1 MKIITLSI
9 IICSALY
16 GECKQPY
23 TKNIEFKTWAECM
36 YAGTNDTLTLYNV
49 MGEEYINTNKI
60 YVKFMCAEVE
70 KKEEKQTWQCV

>member
-36 YAGTNDTLTLYNV
+36 YAGTNDTLTLYNI
-49 MGEEYINTNKI
+49 MGEQYINENKI
-60 YVKFMCAEVE
+60 YVKFMCAE
-70 KKEEKQTWQCV
+70 KLKDEEKIES

>member
-1 MKIITLSI
+1 MKIITLTI

-16 GECKQPY
+16 GNCQQPS

-49 MGEEYINTNKI
+49 MGEEYINENKI
-60 YVKFMCAEVE
+60 FIKFACAEVD
-70 KKEEKQTWQCV
+70 KKEDIKS

>member
-16 GECKQPY
+16 GNCQQPF
-23 TKNIEFKTWAECM
+23 TKNVEFSNWAECM
-36 YAGTNDTLTLYNV
+36 YAVTNDTLMLYNT

-60 YVKFMCAEVE
+60 FIKFACAESE
-70 KKEEKQTWQCV
+70 KPTEELKS

>member
-16 GECKQPY
+16 NECKQPY
-23 TKNIEFKTWAECM
+23 TKNIEFHSWAECM

-49 MGEEYINTNKI
+49 MGEDYINMNKI
-60 YVKFMCAEVE
+60 YVKFACVE
-70 KKEEKQTWQCV
+70 KEKEKEEEGTWQ